1 MVKVGTL
8 YVNAGSK
15 TIADQTEGR
24 INHYN
29 RGWHDTCYVLPIQ
42 VFKFSILQY
51 ARVAVRKKCKL
62 H

>member
-42 VFKFSILQY
+42 VLSSVYYSIEEL
-51 ARVAVRKKCKL
+51 L
-62 H
+62 